1 MLRLGRYQDV
11 LADVTC
17 DALIFDP
24 PYSAKTHKG
33 HNLRRWNETANAA
46 GRKGYGGR
54 DISYG
59 HWTPEDVAECVAFW
73 APRNR
78 GWWAV
83 MSDDILAPV
92 WRETLAGAGLYSFA
106 PIPCVIIGMTCRMSG
121 DGPSSW
127 AVYLN
132 VARPKGREFIGKTQP
147 RGGTRPG
154 AYVAPAEIETECAC
168 ELPHGAYILK
178 GRGGAREEEHIGGK
192 PLELMRQIVRDYS
205 LAGDLIADPC
215 AGYAT
220 TGIAAMELGRR
231 FVGAEVDPATA
242 LKGLGRLS
250 AQLARTASTEE
261 SSSGLHSA
269 A

>member
-1 MLRLGRYQDV
+1 MGAGLRLGRYQDV
-11 LADVTC
+11 LQDVVC

-33 HNLRRWNETANAA
+33 HNARPGKPYFRPSS
-46 GRKGYGGR
+46 GRIDSSGRGR

-59 HWTPEDVAECVAFW
+59 HWTKEDVEECVRFW

-92 WRETLAGAGLYSFA
+92 WRDTLADAGLYSFA

-154 AYVAPAEIETECAC
+154 AYV
-168 ELPHGAYILK
+168 LK

-192 PLELMRQIVRDYS
+192 PVELMRQIVRDYS
-205 LAGDLIADPC
+205 LEGDLICDPC
-215 AGYAT
+215 AGYAS
-220 TGIAAMELGRR
+220 TGIAALELGRR
-231 FVGAEVDPATA
+231 FAGAEVDPQTA
-242 LKGLGRLS
+242 LRGCERLVR
-250 AQLARTASTEE
+250 ALQR
-261 SSSGLHSA
+261 HDHA